1 MIDVLVEW
9 FDRRGRTTTVI
20 LRQRD
25 KHPAHARGF
34 LPSPIVDVLAS
45 MDGLLLSGQRPV
57 DLAIPHSGL
66 IRTDQKIM
74 IGDIQ
79 KQSLCAAPS
88 VKLCDRLPLIPS
100 RIVEALMPRM
110 QLALA
115 WIAGVRAVVFQQ
127 SKTAVAME
135 FIEPCKVLVSP

>member
-1 MIDVLVEW
+1 MVDVLVER
-9 FDRRGRTTTVI
+9 FDRRRRPPTVI

-34 LPSPIVDVLAS
+34 LPSAIVDILAS

-57 DLAIPHSGL
+57 DLPVTHPGF
-66 IRTDQKIM
+66 IRTDQEIM

-79 KQSLCAAPS
+79 KQSLFAAPT
-88 VKLCDRLPLIPS
+88 VKLCDRIPLIPS

-115 WIAGVRAVVFQQ
+115 RIAGVRAVVFQ
-127 SKTAVAME
+127 
-135 FIEPCKVLVSP
+135 